1 MLSRRNVRIKVM
13 QQLYSLIQ
21 DKELSFK
28 DIKTAYFK
36 SVQDTFHLYL
46 LNLYS
51 LTKVCYFTLEDQAI
65 RQKKH
70 LKSDEDLKFSDKL
83 YTNPLVKCLAT
94 NTSLN
99 NRIKKEKIGE
109 GLDEDIFRKIYK
121 EFTKEEH
128 FNKYILSD
136 SSSKEEIIELLLEL
150 YRVCRRNELFNEI
163 MDDQYSSWTDDK
175 SLVIGAIKKT
185 LKVLPSTGD
194 IVSEHI
200 PDKETVE
207 EFGEVLLDKTHKED
221 AYLENLVRPI
231 LMNWDSER
239 VAIID
244 LILIKMA
251 ITEMINIKTIPPKVT
266 LNEYVELAKLYSTD
280 KSQEFVN
287 GVLDKALKELTE
299 SNKII
304 KEGRG
309 LVEE

>member
-21 DKELSFK
+21 DKELTFK
-28 DIKTAYFK
+28 DIKAGYFK

-51 LTKVCYFTLEDQAI
+51 LSKVCFFSLEDHAI
-65 RQKKH
+65 RLKKH
-70 LKSDEDLKFSDKL
+70 LKTEEDLKFSDKL
-83 YTNPLVKCLAT
+83 YTNPLVKSLAT
-94 NTSLN
+94 NNSLN
-99 NRIKKEKIGE
+99 NLIRKEKIGA
-109 GLDEDIFRKIYK
+109 DIDDDIYRKIYK
-121 EFTKEEH
+121 EFTKEEV
-128 FNKYILSD
+128 FNKFILND
-136 SSSKEEIIELLLEL
+136 NNTNEEIIELLLEL
-150 YRVCRRNELFNEI
+150 FRVCRRNELFNEI
-163 MDDQYSSWTDDK
+163 MDDHYSSWSDDK

-185 LKVLPSTGD
+185 LKILPSNGD

-200 PDKETVE
+200 PDKETII
-207 EFGEVLLDKTHKED
+207 EFGEVLLEKTHQED
-221 AYLENLVRPI
+221 EFLENLVKPI

-266 LNEYVELAKLYSTD
+266 LNEYVELAKMYSTD

-309 LVEE
+309 LVED